1 MQFIKALGA
10 LVVLVLLGGAG
21 FVYSGA
27 YDIGADA
34 PHWALTS
41 GLVTA
46 LRDRSIEARARGI
59 SEPPDLPSADRVRRG
74 AGNYDAMCAG
84 CHLKPGMDDSEIRK
98 GLYPQ
103 PPNLARAEVQGP
115 ARQFWV
121 IKHGIKMTAMPAWSK
136 GGVDDGTI
144 WDMVALLQ
152 RLPALAPGE
161 YDALV
166 TASPGHTH
174 AGAGQEEK
182 GAAGHV
188 DPPGSPPHS
197 HGEKPEKKNH
207 EHAH

>member
-1 MQFIKALGA
+1 MQFIKALAA

-27 YDIGADA
+27 YDIGADE

-41 GLVTA
+41 GLVAT

-59 SEPPDLPSADRVRRG
+59 DVPPDLASADRVRRG

-84 CHLKPGMDDSEIRK
+84 CHLKPGVEDSEIRK
-98 GLYPQ
+98 GLYPL
-103 PPNLARAEVQGP
+103 PPNLAGTAAPSP

-166 TASPGHTH
+166 AASPGHTH
-174 AGAGQEEK
+174 AGAGPAESRGPE
-182 GAAGHV
+182 AH
-188 DPPGSPPHS
+188 PHD
-197 HGEKPEKKNH
+197 
-207 EHAH
+207 HAH